1 MLGGLYR
8 ISLYNTKHLNFK
20 IQCCNIL
27 SERIVLF
34 GAAPDNERGNIHRE
48 NGFCRNGWF
57 CNQHKYWENFFSYK
71 TAEAYKKKKSFL
83 LFSKLQRVFLDT
95 HREEGLF
102 PDVTIEQ

>member
-1 MLGGLYR
+1 MREETSTEKMDFVEMGGFVININTGR
-8 ISLYNTKHLNFK
+8 I
-20 IQCCNIL
+20 
-27 SERIVLF
+27 
-34 GAAPDNERGNIHRE
+34 
-48 NGFCRNGWF
+48 
-57 CNQHKYWENFFSYK
+57 FFSYK